1 MKKYYILAVATLALA
16 ACSND
21 DNYIDE
27 PVAARISATIGNS
40 GVSRA
45 SETSWDSNDA
55 IGVTMA
61 EDRYV
66 NLKYV
71 TSAADGNFTGTTTM
85 YFKNKRESVT
95 LAAYYPFAGT
105 EGTSPAIIETYTRS
119 GDQTREKQAEF
130 DFLYDVKTVT
140 GAEPNVKFTF
150 SHKMS
155 KLTLIFKN
163 GNGADVS
170 KINSCTIEGLIL
182 AGTFNPVSGECAA
195 KSGVGVS
202 PENLSINLTGVTVA
216 DGTPLNPL
224 IIFPQAIGDKVRLK
238 ITDSDEQDYSCD
250 LTFEDNNILS
260 GRNYQYTIKVNKT
273 GLTVEQSTIN
283 EWETKKLET
292 ETSSE

>member
-71 TSAADGNFTGTTTM
+71 TAAADGNFTGTTM

-202 PENLSINLTGVTVA
+202 PENLSIDLAGVTVA

-224 IIFPQAIGDKVRLK
+224 IIFPQAISDKVRLK